1 MKYLFVSLFLLCGL
15 MSFGQHPGGGKSGG
29 GGKDKPAIGVV
40 TGFVFEKES
49 KKPIEFANI
58 VIYSK
63 KDSSIVSG
71 GITDSKGYFSI
82 DEVRYGKFYVEV
94 NFIGYGKSTINDLM
108 VRPDNYNVDLGK
120 IHLAMSAEMLNEV
133 NIEANVNQVDYRLDK
148 KVINVNQDLVAAGGT
163 AVDVL
168 ENVPSVETDI
178 DGNVSL
184 RGTESFLVLID
195 GRPSP
200 LQGSD
205 ALQQIPSTT
214 IESIEIIT
222 NPSAKYDPDGVGGI
236 INIILVKEKRKGY
249 NGQISAKYGSF
260 NSYGGDALFNFRTE
274 KFNVFIGGNYN
285 LRINEGSG
293 LTNRET
299 YLNPDTTLYLNTSS
313 DAYRQRKSGS
323 VRAGL
328 DYYINDKDV
337 ITVSGKYGLSGFGM
351 GSDSWAETFYK
362 DSGIFFDEY
371 YYLTQNDFF
380 ANRSYFS
387 GDINYMKKFKKDG
400 HELQVYGS
408 YSSDIEEEE
417 NQYNEQETDY
427 NQDPIS
433 DLIGNYRTIESG
445 KGSGI
450 TAKADYVLPLFKQGK
465 FEAGYQLKYSS
476 LDNQFDYQALTG
488 DTWITDPAQA
498 NPYIFSRNVQSG
510 YALFSDYLG
519 KFGYQV
525 GLRTEYT
532 DRLFKQ
538 TDSGQEWKYNK
549 FDFFPSI
556 HTSYKLP
563 ADMQVMASYSRRLD
577 RPRGYY
583 LDPFVEVV
591 SPNSVKMGN
600 PELLPEYTNSYE
612 LNFQKKFK
620 ANFVSFE
627 LYARQTNNKINRITV
642 IDPVSP
648 DIFISTFDNIGND
661 LAAGGELM
669 LNLNLTKWYN
679 LNVSGTGYY
688 YEIISDE
695 YVDNSTFTYR
705 ARINNTFR
713 LKKSGTSLQIG
724 GFYNGPSISAQGS
737 REAMYMV
744 QAGVRQDFFD
754 RKLSISANVRD
765 VFGTMSHVMIS
776 ESDLFYQYRY
786 MDRKSPTF
794 RISVTYKINDFKN
807 RKDGSGEV
815 EVEEM

>member
-1 MKYLFVSLFLLCGL
+1 MKYLIVSVFVLCGL
-15 MSFGQHPGGGKSGG
+15 MSFGQHQGGGKPGG

-40 TGFVFEKES
+40 SGSVYEKDS
-49 KKPIEFANI
+49 KKPIEFANV
-58 VIYSK
+58 VIYSQR
-63 KDSSIVSG
+63 DSSIVSG

-82 DEVRYGKFYVEV
+82 DKVMFGKHFVEV
-94 NFIGYGKSTINDLM
+94 NFIGYGKSLIDELM

-120 IHLAMSAEMLNEV
+120 IYLSISAEMLNEV
-133 NIEANVNQVDYRLDK
+133 SIEANVNQVDYRLDK

-214 IESIEIIT
+214 IQSIEIIT

-236 INIILVKEKRKGY
+236 INILLVKEKREGY
-249 NGQISAKYGSF
+249 NGQVSAKYGSF
-260 NSYGGDALFNFRTE
+260 DSYGGDALFNIRTE

-285 LRINEGSG
+285 LRINEGTG
-293 LTNRET
+293 ITNRET
-299 YLNPDTTLYLNTSS
+299 YLNPDTTFYLNTTS

-323 VRAGL
+323 VRAGF

-337 ITVSGKYGLSGFGM
+337 ITLSGKYGLSGFGM
-351 GSDSWAETFYK
+351 GNDSWASTYYQY
-362 DSGIFFDEY
+362 SGILFDEY
-371 YYLTQNDFF
+371 YYLTENDFF
-380 ANRSYFS
+380 ANRGYYS

-400 HELQVYGS
+400 HELQVYGR
-408 YSSDIEEEE
+408 YSSDFDEEE

-427 NQDPIS
+427 KEDPLSEII
-433 DLIGNYRTIESG
+433 DNYRTVEVGNGI
-445 KGSGI
+445 GI
-450 TAKADYVLPLFKQGK
+450 TAKADYVLPLFEQGK
-465 FEAGYQLKYSS
+465 FEAGYQLKYSF
-476 LDNQFDYQALTG
+476 LENKFDYQVLTG
-488 DTWITDPAQA
+488 DTWVADPLQY
-498 NPYIFSRNVQSG
+498 NPYNFTRNVQSG
-510 YALFSDYLG
+510 YALYSDYLG

-532 DRLFKQ
+532 DRVFNQ
-538 TDSGQEWKYNK
+538 TETGQEWKYKK

-556 HTSYKLP
+556 HTSYQLP

-577 RPRGYY
+577 RPRGHY
-583 LDPFVEVV
+583 LDPFVEVI

-627 LYARQTNNKINRITV
+627 LYARQTNNKINRITI
-642 IDPVSP
+642 IDPVNP
-648 DIFISTFDNIGND
+648 EIFISTFDNIGED
-661 LAAGGELM
+661 LSAGAELM

-688 YEIISDE
+688 YEIFSDE
-695 YVDNSTFTYR
+695 YVDNSTYSYR

-737 REAMYMV
+737 REAMYMF
-744 QAGVRQDFFD
+744 QAGVKQDFFD

-765 VFGTMSHVMIS
+765 IFGTMSHVMIS
-776 ESDLFYQYRY
+776 ESDMFYQYIY

-807 RKDGSGEV
+807 RKDTNGVE